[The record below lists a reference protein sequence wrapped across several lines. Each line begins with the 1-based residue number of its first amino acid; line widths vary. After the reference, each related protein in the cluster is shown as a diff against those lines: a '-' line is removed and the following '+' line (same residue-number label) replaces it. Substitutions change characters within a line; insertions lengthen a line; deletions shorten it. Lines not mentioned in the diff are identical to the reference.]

1 MKNMIFF
8 SFFMLFESD
17 LYTLP
22 NQEMQTDTVKRMQL
36 ETGTLNCK
44 LRVMARNTYLKYI
57 LRAAIKNT
65 KFIVSVAFNFSYT
78 VKLVQAICISTS
90 IIM

>member
-1 MKNMIFF
+1 MIIF
-8 SFFMLFESD
+8 SFFMLLESD

-36 ETGTLNCK
+36 QTGTLNCK

-65 KFIVSVAFNFSYT
+65 KFIVNVAFNFIYT
-78 VKLVQAICISTS
+78 VKLVQAICILTS
-90 IIM
+90 VIM